1 MDEVEQMVQKHF
13 GVETAVS
20 GSDNNMCIYV
30 VDPGRKEDADCIQEY
45 LSDKAQIAQKAF
57 TVIPIKEIPRNA
69 SGKTEYHKLSENNS
83 STFCSKA

>member
-45 LSDKAQIAQKAF
+45 LSDKAQIAQKA
-57 TVIPIKEIPRNA
+57 
-69 SGKTEYHKLSENNS
+69 LQ
-83 STFCSKA
+83 